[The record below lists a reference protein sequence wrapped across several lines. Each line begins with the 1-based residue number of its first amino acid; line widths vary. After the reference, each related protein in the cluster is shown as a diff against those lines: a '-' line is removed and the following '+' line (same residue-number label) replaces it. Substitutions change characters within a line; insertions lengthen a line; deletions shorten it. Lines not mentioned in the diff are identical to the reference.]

1 VRACHVFTDR
11 FGGVSEPPY
20 DTLNLGDHVGDN
32 PAAVAENRCR
42 IAASCGL
49 SSERVLFMRQVHGAD
64 VAVADGP
71 WRNGPPVAD
80 GLVTA
85 RPATALAVLV
95 ADCVPVL
102 LADAAAGVVGTAHAG
117 RQGLAL
123 GVVPATL
130 EAMAALGARAD
141 RVTAYVGPAVCGQC
155 YEVPDALREEVAAA
169 VPEAR
174 AATRWGT
181 PALDLPRGVVAQL
194 RRSGVTAVEVAR
206 CCTMEDARLFSHRR
220 DRGATGRFAGL
231 IWLTE

>member
-1 VRACHVFTDR
+1 
-11 FGGVSEPPY
+11 VSEPPY
-20 DTLNLGDHVGDN
+20 DTLNLGDHVGDD

-42 IAASCGL
+42 IAGSCAL
-49 SSERVLFMRQVHGAD
+49 PRERVLFMRQVHGPD

-71 WRNGPPVAD
+71 WPDGPPVAD

-85 RPATALAVLV
+85 GPATALAVLV

-102 LADAAAGVVGTAHAG
+102 LADAAAGVVGAAHAG

-130 EAMAALGARAD
+130 EAMASLGARAD
-141 RVTAYVGPAVCGQC
+141 RVTAYVGPAVCGRC
-155 YEVPDALREEVAAA
+155 YEVPHTLRAEVAAV

-174 AATRWGT
+174 ATTRWGT
-181 PALDLPRGVVAQL
+181 PALDLPGGVAAQL
-194 RRSGVTAVEVAR
+194 RRGGVTAVEAAG
-206 CCTMEDARLFSHRR
+206 CCTMEEARLFSHRR
-220 DRGATGRFAGL
+220 DGGATGRFAGL